1 MSIRNFVTLFLFLLA
16 CPALVRGNE
25 ICFVPNLAV
34 NEQYN
39 NNILLVTN
47 AGNVMNDFITILS
60 PGLDMTDRT
69 ARLDSML
76 SLRLDELYYAR
87 NNDLNATNQ
96 SYGGSVRYAS
106 TPLLNISADANYA
119 KNSNP
124 SLGIGTPSGN
134 QKNGAE
140 SPPAPTQNLHFVS
153 APVQR
158 ITSSASMGYH
168 MTEMTSFSAMY
179 RFTWDSYSE
188 PQYRDKTNEAD
199 AGLVID
205 LGKYLPRVS
214 GRLNTGYTQF
224 VLPEFTSTNVWG
236 TIGFSYD
243 ISEFWHILVDAGLHR
258 TETDTSANLP
268 VFMPPTSINIIEQ
281 LEQTERGST
290 GQASLKYQ
298 KEYTNAELAFNQD
311 FALTYLASGR
321 QAPSVRR
328 AYSFTGQQQ
337 ITRELSA
344 FVTAMYSTYT
354 VANTITQRNI
364 EISPLIRYE
373 LLQWPGERD
382 LALEASYDHMQI
394 DYPVS
399 GRVHRD
405 LVFIRLSLRFPKCS
419 SSQYK

>member
-1 MSIRNFVTLFLFLLA
+1 MSIRNIVTLVLVTLA
-16 CPALVRGNE
+16 CPALVWGNE
-25 ICFVPNLAV
+25 ICFVPNLAA

-60 PGLDMTDRT
+60 PGLDITDKT
-69 ARLDSML
+69 ARLDTML

-96 SYGGSVRYAS
+96 SYSGSVRYAS
-106 TPLLNISADANYA
+106 TPLLNISADAGYA

-124 SLGIGTPSGN
+124 SLGIGTPSSN
-134 QKNGAE
+134 QKSGAE
-140 SPPAPTQNLHFVS
+140 NPPAPTQNLHFV
-153 APVQR
+153 AEPIQR
-158 ITSSASMGYH
+158 VTSSASMDYR
-168 MTEMTSFSAMY
+168 MTEMTSFSALY
-179 RFTWDSYSE
+179 RFTWDSYTE
-188 PQYRDKTNEAD
+188 PQYRDKTDEAD

-205 LGKYLPRVS
+205 LGKYLPRMS
-214 GRLNTGYTQF
+214 GRLNAGYTQF
-224 VLPEFTSTNVWG
+224 ILPEFTSNNVWG

-243 ISEFWHILVDAGLHR
+243 ISEAWHILVDAGLRR
-258 TETDTSANLP
+258 TETDISVNQP
-268 VFMPPTSINIIEQ
+268 VITPATSINVVQQ

-290 GQASLKYQ
+290 GQATLKYQ
-298 KEYTNAELAFNQD
+298 KEYTDAELAFNQD

-321 QAPSVRR
+321 QAPAERR
-328 AYSFTGQQQ
+328 AYSFTARQQ

-344 FVTAMYSTYT
+344 LLTAMYSTYT
-354 VANTITQRNI
+354 VANVITQRNF
-364 EISPLIRYE
+364 EVSPFIRYE
-373 LLQWPGERD
+373 LVQWHGERD
-382 LALEASYDHMQI
+382 LAIEASYDHMRI

-405 LVFIRLSLRFPKCS
+405 LVSIRLSLRFPKCS

>member
-106 TPLLNISADANYA
+106 TPLLDISADASYA

-140 SPPAPTQNLHFVS
+140 SPPASTQNLHFVS
-153 APVQR
+153 APIQR
-158 ITSSASMGYH
+158 VTSSASMAYR
-168 MTEMTSFSAMY
+168 MTEMTSFSAIY

-188 PQYRDKTNEAD
+188 PQYRDKTNEVA

-214 GRLNTGYTQF
+214 GRLNTGYMQF
-224 VLPEFTSTNVWG
+224 VLPEFTSDTDWG

-243 ISEFWHILVDAGLHR
+243 ISEFWHILVDAGLRR
-258 TETDTSANLP
+258 TETDTSVNLP
-268 VFMPPTSINIIEQ
+268 VLTPPAVINVVQQ

-298 KEYTNAELAFNQD
+298 REYTDAELAFHQD
-311 FALTYLASGR
+311 IALTYLASGR
-321 QAPSVRR
+321 QAPAVRR
-328 AYSFTGQQQ
+328 AYSFTARQQ
-337 ITRELSA
+337 ITGELSA
-344 FVTAMYSTYT
+344 LLTAMYDTYT
-354 VANTITQRNI
+354 VANAITQRSI
-364 EISPLIRYE
+364 DISPLIRYE
-373 LLQWPGERD
+373 LVQWRGERD
-382 LALEASYDHMQI
+382 LTLEASYDHMQI